1 MCKELFNN
9 SRSDNFRELTAT
21 KKGAKVEVKT
31 AEKSPMY
38 HVNNLNR
45 LAKKNEYVKG
55 ECIKDLGM
63 KVRYLA
69 IMQGKEV
76 STLTPFNLYVF
87 ERDHIA
93 NRVCYRKHSKTMPK
107 WGVEIV
113 SISEDGFEYLCPV
126 KMTDNGFIDAY
137 HAILAKYAKEADKE
151 CREAE
156 RTARK
161 ANKTTKADARRALAK
176 EQSQARELFAA
187 GKISESEFAKIMV
200 KCI

>member
-1 MCKELFNN
+1 MCKELFDN
-9 SRSDNFRELTAT
+9 SRNDNFRELTAT
-21 KKGAKVEVKT
+21 KRGAKVEVKT

-55 ECIKDLGM
+55 ENIKELGA

-69 IMQGKEV
+69 IMLGREV
-76 STLTPFNLYVF
+76 STLAPFNLYVF
-87 ERDHIA
+87 ERDSIA
-93 NRVCYRKHSKTMPK
+93 SRVCYRKHSKTMPK

-113 SISEDGFEYLCPV
+113 SITEKGFEYLCPV
-126 KMTDNGFIDAY
+126 KMTDNDFIDAY
-137 HAILAKYAKEADKE
+137 HAILTKYAKEADIK

-156 RTARK
+156 RLARK
-161 ANKTTKADARRALAK
+161 ANKTTKADARKALAK
-176 EQSQARELFAA
+176 EQSEARELFAM
-187 GKISESEFAKIMV
+187 GKITESEFAKIMV